1 MSTLPRISGREVVAA
16 LLKIGYEKD
25 RQKGSHIVLRQ
36 VAYPHRRIVVP
47 DHHEM
52 AKGTLR
58 KKNSSN
64 FCEIDILLTWQDA
77 E

>member
-1 MSTLPRISGREVVAA
+1 VSTLPRISGREVVTA

-36 VAYPHRRIVVP
+36 IAYPHRRVVVP
-47 DHHEM
+47 DHREV

-58 KKNSSN
+58 KIIKQVGLTVED
-64 FCEIDILLTWQDA
+64 FKQLL
-77 E
+77 

>member
-1 MSTLPRISGREVVAA
+1 MSVLPRISGREVVAA

-36 VAYPHRRIVVP
+36 AAYPHRRVVVP
-47 DHHEM
+47 DHREV

-58 KKNSSN
+58 KIIRQVGLTVEEFKK
-64 FCEIDILLTWQDA
+64 LL
-77 E
+77 

>member
-1 MSTLPRISGREVVAA
+1 MSVLPRISGRQVVAA

-36 VAYPHRRIVVP
+36 IAHPHRRVVVP
-47 DHHEM
+47 DHREV

-58 KKNSSN
+58 KIINQVGLTVEEFRK
-64 FCEIDILLTWQDA
+64 LL
-77 E
+77 